1 MRVVNSSV
9 VVLAAFL
16 TSVHRAASAHERCS
30 TRSMKPSLQRNSRDV
45 HASNNNNDT
54 KSKLR
59 STSIHHTS
67 LYDLHSM
74 RGGTIKSSSDATTT
88 ILKKQQTLNALHQT
102 SFLIVISTSI
112 VAFSPLPS
120 LTRHLGS
127 TVTAVTSP
135 LTPQE
140 RAVKILS
147 FLSAISAAI
156 ELFLSPLIGVWIDLK
171 GRKRPSVLLYSLI
184 AMANLGVVLYPS
196 VGSICISRTVNVL
209 IGGFLMI
216 VANTV
221 IADMFAKNDGGSD
234 KMDDVHGKDQMGT
247 VLGRQ
252 AASISLGFLSG
263 SLLGGRLTEL
273 GERPAYGC
281 AFLFSTLA
289 ALNASFRMVESVDLA
304 KSALGSHEHSWDH
317 ASLKQKLLEAPLSS
331 VQLLFHYGKRMRMLA
346 LLLLLQSAPIFMGD
360 VFQMFAKEE
369 WGLLPK
375 DFGGIIALFGVLGI
389 VSNMSLPIVLKS
401 LGIQTFSLMAI
412 ASSLLFPI
420 TTILTTNYRYVLM
433 AGVIGLYGGAQK
445 VGTTTAMTSLASELG
460 VPQGQLQGEKASM
473 VALLK
478 IGCPM
483 IYGML
488 YLKGK
493 EWSTLTTSG
502 VGGVGLTTL
511 MAKIGKKLPFLL
523 NVLLG
528 VIAFVVTW
536 TNV

>member
-1 MRVVNSSV
+1 
-9 VVLAAFL
+9 
-16 TSVHRAASAHERCS
+16 
-30 TRSMKPSLQRNSRDV
+30 
-45 HASNNNNDT
+45 
-54 KSKLR
+54 
-59 STSIHHTS
+59 
-67 LYDLHSM
+67 M
-74 RGGTIKSSSDATTT
+74 RGGAIKSSSDATTT

-184 AMANLGVVLYPS
+184 AMANLGVVLNPS
-196 VGSICISRTVNVL
+196 VGSICISRMVNVL

-346 LLLLLQSAPIFMGD
+346 LLLLLQSAPVFMGD

-375 DFGGIIALFGVLGI
+375 DFGGIIGKFDLHHIQLIRSNISVFLTILWFHNESSFWCPRNCLQHVSAHRTQISWNTDFLVDGCCI
-389 VSNMSLPIVLKS
+389 VFAFPYHNNLDNKLSLCPNGWCHWSLRGSSESWNNHSNDVIGFRIRCSTGPTSGREGFNGSTVENWMSNDLRNVVFKGKGMEYTDYVGS
-401 LGIQTFSLMAI
+401 RWRWSHHFDGKDWKEVTFSIERPFGSDCICSDMDERLE
-412 ASSLLFPI
+412 SW
-420 TTILTTNYRYVLM
+420 
-433 AGVIGLYGGAQK
+433 
-445 VGTTTAMTSLASELG
+445 
-460 VPQGQLQGEKASM
+460 EKSR
-473 VALLK
+473 K
-478 IGCPM
+478 
-483 IYGML
+483 
-488 YLKGK
+488 
-493 EWSTLTTSG
+493 
-502 VGGVGLTTL
+502 
-511 MAKIGKKLPFLL
+511 
-523 NVLLG
+523 
-528 VIAFVVTW
+528 
-536 TNV
+536 

>member
-1 MRVVNSSV
+1 
-9 VVLAAFL
+9 
-16 TSVHRAASAHERCS
+16 
-30 TRSMKPSLQRNSRDV
+30 
-45 HASNNNNDT
+45 
-54 KSKLR
+54 
-59 STSIHHTS
+59 
-67 LYDLHSM
+67 M

-221 IADMFAKNDGGSD
+221 IADMFAKND
-234 KMDDVHGKDQMGT
+234 DQMGT

-304 KSALGSHEHSWDH
+304 KSALGSH
-317 ASLKQKLLEAPLSS
+317 
-331 VQLLFHYGKRMRMLA
+331 
-346 LLLLLQSAPIFMGD
+346 
-360 VFQMFAKEE
+360 
-369 WGLLPK
+369 
-375 DFGGIIALFGVLGI
+375 
-389 VSNMSLPIVLKS
+389 
-401 LGIQTFSLMAI
+401 
-412 ASSLLFPI
+412 
-420 TTILTTNYRYVLM
+420 
-433 AGVIGLYGGAQK
+433 
-445 VGTTTAMTSLASELG
+445 
-460 VPQGQLQGEKASM
+460 
-473 VALLK
+473 
-478 IGCPM
+478 
-483 IYGML
+483 
-488 YLKGK
+488 
-493 EWSTLTTSG
+493 
-502 VGGVGLTTL
+502 
-511 MAKIGKKLPFLL
+511 
-523 NVLLG
+523 
-528 VIAFVVTW
+528 
-536 TNV
+536 